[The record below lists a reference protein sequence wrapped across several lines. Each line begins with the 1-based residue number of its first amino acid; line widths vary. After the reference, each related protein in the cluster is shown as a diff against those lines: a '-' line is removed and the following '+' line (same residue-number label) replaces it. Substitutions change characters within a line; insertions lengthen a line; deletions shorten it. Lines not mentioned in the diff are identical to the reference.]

1 MTGGQRDGPVAVP
14 LTRGPRHHFFGYY
27 EICPWNATGQY
38 HLCLETVFHDR
49 PPKAQDEAAVG
60 LVERGSTTFQ
70 PLARTQAFNLQQG
83 AMLHWLPTNPAR
95 EICYNARQ
103 GDRHVAVRLDIH
115 SGHTQVLP
123 RPVSGLSHSGILAAS
138 LNFARLAEMRPVV
151 GYRGLP
157 DLFRGQGQP
166 EDDGLFILNMLTGEA
181 DLILSYAQIRDLF
194 PQYSAMS
201 THGLWFNHTE
211 FSPDDRRVLA
221 VVRWN
226 EPGIEISHTMLF
238 SVGVDG
244 RDVRMLAPLG
254 ASHFTWRSN
263 REVFGWLTFE
273 AGEWYYRLDADTGEV
288 SAPFCPDLLTRNGHC
303 SFSADGRWLLTDEH
317 WSEHW
322 QKGLVLFDMR
332 NQRRV
337 ELGRYTAPDRFRGE
351 IRCDLHPRF
360 NRSQTAVSFDS
371 VHEGTRQVYEVDVA
385 QWTADKTETDK

>member
-49 PPKAQDEAAVG
+49 PPTAQDEAAVG

-157 DLFRGQGQP
+157 DLFRGQG
-166 EDDGLFILNMLTGEA
+166 
-181 DLILSYAQIRDLF
+181 
-194 PQYSAMS
+194 
-201 THGLWFNHTE
+201 
-211 FSPDDRRVLA
+211 
-221 VVRWN
+221 
-226 EPGIEISHTMLF
+226 
-238 SVGVDG
+238 
-244 RDVRMLAPLG
+244 
-254 ASHFTWRSN
+254 
-263 REVFGWLTFE
+263 
-273 AGEWYYRLDADTGEV
+273 
-288 SAPFCPDLLTRNGHC
+288 
-303 SFSADGRWLLTDEH
+303 
-317 WSEHW
+317 
-322 QKGLVLFDMR
+322 
-332 NQRRV
+332 
-337 ELGRYTAPDRFRGE
+337 
-351 IRCDLHPRF
+351 
-360 NRSQTAVSFDS
+360 
-371 VHEGTRQVYEVDVA
+371 
-385 QWTADKTETDK
+385 